1 MRMMTSKTTYS
12 RSRNDWD
19 VMPRL
24 RSSRMARM
32 IMLGMTMMLK
42 E

>member
-1 MRMMTSKTTYS
+1 MMTSKTTYR
-12 RSRNDWD
+12 RSRNDWG

-24 RSSRMARM
+24 RISRMARM